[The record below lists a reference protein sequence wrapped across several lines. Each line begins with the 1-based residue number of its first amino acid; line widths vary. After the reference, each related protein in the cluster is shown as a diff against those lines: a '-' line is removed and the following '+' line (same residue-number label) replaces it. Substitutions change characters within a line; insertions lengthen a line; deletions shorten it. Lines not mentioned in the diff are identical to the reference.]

1 MSYTYTHVS
10 PFQVLQRDPITNSVR
25 VIIDN
30 KTIDLPVGGPYT
42 INDCHN
48 VFVGDIWIMAGQSNM
63 RGHGFLKNP
72 FTHQP
77 LHFPSLPHVCLY
89 DSTEH
94 WRKASEPIHQLYA
107 SPRAVHHTLPDPT
120 VANPQLLQFRGA
132 SLGLAFAKEYQKLND
147 NVPVGLVA
155 CAHGNTSLHD
165 WQRPAEINQETVQT
179 TLYGAMID
187 KIRAVGNHIAGVLWY
202 QGESDAVSLELSK
215 TYEERFQL
223 WLDLLRSDTRSDLPI
238 AFVQLGT
245 HRIDREEAVKGWR
258 NVQDYQRKLFG
269 YRSITAG
276 VASLDC
282 SLDDRV
288 HLSASGLQTVGRRLA
303 RAAIQAMQKK
313 AEVATPICESA
324 TYEQVDLISTSVY
337 SIRLSFSQMDDE
349 WDDQKSVQGF
359 EIENCTND
367 TCIIDAKIEGKDI
380 RLYLSHNPTVTGV
393 MYVKYGMNPQ
403 LSPNLVT
410 KRGSALPAFK
420 ELAVNN
426 NK

>member
-1 MSYTYTHVS
+1 
-10 PFQVLQRDPITNSVR
+10 
-25 VIIDN
+25 
-30 KTIDLPVGGPYT
+30 
-42 INDCHN
+42 
-48 VFVGDIWIMAGQSNM
+48 MAGQSNM

-77 LHFPSLPHVCLY
+77 LYLPSLPHVCLY

-94 WRKASEPIHQLYA
+94 WRKASEPTHQLFA
-107 SPRAVHHTLPDPT
+107 SPRAVHNTLPDPT

-132 SLGLAFAKEYQKLND
+132 SLGLAFAQEYQKLNE

-155 CAHGNTSLHD
+155 CAHGGTSLHD
-165 WQRPAEINQETVQT
+165 WQRPTEINQNTVQT

-187 KIRAVGNHIAGVLWY
+187 KIRAVGSHIAGVLWY
-202 QGESDAVSLELSK
+202 QGESDAVSLELSR

-238 AFVQLGT
+238 AFVQIGT
-245 HRIDREEAVKGWR
+245 HRLDREEAVKGWR
-258 NVQDYQRKLFG
+258 NVQECQWKLFG
-269 YRSITAG
+269 YKSTTAG

-313 AEVATPICESA
+313 AELATPICESA

-359 EIENCTND
+359 EIENCANGTS
-367 TCIIDAKIEGKDI
+367 IIDAKIEGKDI
-380 RLYLSHNPTVTGV
+380 RLYLSHKPTATGAI
-393 MYVKYGMNPQ
+393 YVKYGMSSQ

-420 ELAVNN
+420 KLPVNN